1 MTYSPR
7 LLALAKPRHNQ
18 QRGMIAVALII
29 ALIILQVAIVG
40 VLVSG
45 TRDQINTRTRLEAIR
60 VRYAALG
67 ASQMALREIYLG
79 TDIDGDGGIG
89 SVSNDGN
96 SANDPIINGVGI
108 TVARSV
114 SGGST
119 ILTVTATGAT
129 CTHKSQITLN

>member
-1 MTYSPR
+1 
-7 LLALAKPRHNQ
+7 
-18 QRGMIAVALII
+18 MIAVALII

-89 SVSNDGN
+89 SISNDGN
-96 SANDPIINGVGI
+96 SANDPLINGIKV

-114 SGGST
+114 SGSST
-119 ILTVTATGAT
+119 TN
-129 CTHKSQITLN
+129 SSPP